1 MDKLVDYVQ
10 WMGDFPISMTG
21 LRDADALVF
30 CALSYFDLSPVFSD
44 GASRHTVRDCQKMI
58 DDHQVKVL
66 ITGGDEGYPELL
78 AAVTQSR
85 RFGDLRMRDYKDVFR
100 TEPPLQFSAV
110 CFHDE
115 QDFSFLAYR
124 GTDSSLTG
132 WKEDFMISFTRTE
145 AQEMALKYAEEVITA
160 GRRWYIGGQSKGSNL
175 ALYAAC
181 LLDDEK
187 WKAVERIYLLDGPGF
202 CPEVLDQSLIERID
216 PKTIQI
222 VPRFCVVGKL
232 FAPKIT
238 DTRIIQSSAFTFM
251 QHAMITWQIDHGK
264 LALAE
269 EHDPESLIVNRT
281 MDEWIGDISQEERPV
296 FINELFSALA
306 AGGADTLEEIQAG
319 GKAGLEAI
327 LKSLGDAS
335 ETTKKTLSDLPKY
348 AMKVRLDDL
357 RTKAADRLE
366 ELKKKQAELIEQF
379 KPDQRKEPKDG
390 I

>member
-1 MDKLVDYVQ
+1 MDTLEDYIL
-10 WMGDFPISMTG
+10 WMGDYPFSIIPM
-21 LRDADALVF
+21 RDADALVL
-30 CALSYFDLSPVFSD
+30 CLLSYIDFRPAFTAEKPRARLEELGSVIPSD
-44 GASRHTVRDCQKMI
+44 QAEVMVAGDKAAYSRI
-58 DDHQVKVL
+58 Y
-66 ITGGDEGYPELL
+66 EL
-78 AAVTQSR
+78 AARSK
-85 RFGDLRMRDYKDVFR
+85 RFGELTVSDYTDVR
-100 TEPPLQFSAV
+100 SMEPPLQFSTV
-110 CFHDE
+110 CFHAHDW
-115 QDFSFLAYR
+115 SFLTYR
-124 GTDSSLTG
+124 GTDNSFSG

-145 AQEMALKYAEEVITA
+145 AQEMALQYAEEVIKE

-222 VPRFCVVGKL
+222 VPRFCVVDKL